1 MPVDDHEPSKKLP
14 EERESDPQPPAMDT
28 VAELK
33 PWSALAYRDYRILWI
48 SGVAQM
54 ITMQMRLLVTGVW
67 LYEETGSGVQLG
79 MLGLVQLA
87 VQLPAVLYG
96 GALADQIDRK
106 KLMSYAQSVSFV
118 LLIVLTALVAT
129 DNLSEWHIFATTAIL
144 GVASTVG
151 NPARSALT
159 ANVVPRT
166 HLMHA
171 VTTNTATFQVGA
183 VVSPL
188 VFAATITTLGFPA
201 TFAAATLFSIP
212 GVILPLLIRVS
223 GMPRGAVTEGSML
236 NRMWQGFLFI
246 KSHPILPGLYIMDVG
261 VTIVSHYRQIMPLMA
276 DRLFKAGPG
285 AVGVMTAANSIGGIA
300 GTFAVLFLTRF
311 RAKGMLVMY
320 ASLGF
325 ALLLI
330 ALGFTTALWLGV
342 VVLIGL
348 GATDAIGMAT
358 RQTTVQLTTPDNM
371 RGRAVSF
378 NNVAAMSANN
388 IGTFEVGFMSD
399 QIGAGNTMVLAGVV
413 GLLVVIVV
421 WRSIR
426 AIRDYR
432 YP

>member
-1 MPVDDHEPSKKLP
+1 MPVDGPNPEAKLSQEQNSEP
-14 EERESDPQPPAMDT
+14 QVPAMDA
-28 VAELK
+28 VARLK
-33 PWSALAYRDYRILWI
+33 PWSALAYRDYRMLWI

-79 MLGLVQLA
+79 LLGLVQLA

-106 KLMSYAQSVSFV
+106 KLMSYAQSVSFF
-118 LLIVLTALVAT
+118 LLIALTILVAT
-129 DNLSEWHIFATTAIL
+129 DQLLPWHIFATTAIL
-144 GVASTVG
+144 GMASTLG

-171 VTTNTATFQVGA
+171 VTTNTATFQIGA

-188 VFAATITTLGFPA
+188 VFAGTITTLGFPA
-201 TFAAATLFSIP
+201 TFAVATLFSIP
-212 GVILPLLIRVS
+212 SILLPLLIRVS
-223 GMPRGAVTEGSML
+223 GIPRGVVTEGSMFS
-236 NRMWQGFLFI
+236 RIWQGFLFI
-246 KSHPILPGLYIMDVG
+246 KSHPILPGLYIMDIG

-276 DRLFKAGPG
+276 DRLYNAGPG
-285 AVGVMTAANSIGGIA
+285 AVGVMTAASSIGGIA

-399 QIGAGNTMVLAGVV
+399 QIGAGYTMVLAGVV

-421 WRSIR
+421 WRSMR